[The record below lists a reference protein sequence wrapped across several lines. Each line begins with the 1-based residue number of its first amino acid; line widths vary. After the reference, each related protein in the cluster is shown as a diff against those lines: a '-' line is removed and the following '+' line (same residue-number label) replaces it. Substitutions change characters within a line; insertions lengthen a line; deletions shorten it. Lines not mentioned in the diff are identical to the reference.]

1 MLALRDYV
9 SLLDAIHEN
18 RALIRAYNRPGEPER
33 GAGAA
38 ASKGRESAGDEA
50 KSLARKLGFKL
61 PDEE

>member
-1 MLALRDYV
+1 MYV

-18 RALIRAYNRPGEPER
+18 RALIRAYNRPGEEPER

-38 ASKGRESAGDEA
+38 ARKGRESAGDEA